1 MLSVKFLRKDVSMK
15 KRLIALILAV
25 FCSLSLLS
33 ACQKEEEKEPSTTT
47 TSPLPES
54 TKVTSGADEAFTYD
68 IYKDYAEITSYIGAG
83 AMVNVPRTIE
93 GTVVA
98 SIGKNAF
105 YGNTT
110 VTAVILPET
119 VVNIGLQA
127 FAKCTSLKEIAMPN
141 VKAIGNEAF
150 RGSGLETVTI
160 PPIVENLGK
169 YSFAE
174 TQITTFTMP
183 KDLIRAGDYT
193 FSGCPN
199 LTGVTFAESNNT
211 ITARM
216 FNNCPALTEFV
227 VPAQITTID
236 EYAFSGCANLTRVTI
251 PDTVT
256 EIKEG
261 IFYNSPNVI
270 IVTEKGSAAE
280 KYAQNYSLTCEYV
293 K

>member
-1 MLSVKFLRKDVSMK
+1 MN
-15 KRLIALILAV
+15 KRLIALLLILTAG
-25 FCSLSLLS
+25 FTLLFGC
-33 ACQKEEEKEPSTTT
+33 AKEEEKETSTTT

-54 TKVTSGADEAFTYD
+54 SKVTSGADESFTYD
-68 IYKDYAEITSYIGAG
+68 VYKDYVEITAYIGSG
-83 AMVNVPRTIE
+83 AIVNVPKMLE
-93 GTVVA
+93 GTPVA

-110 VTAVILPET
+110 ITSVILPET

-127 FAKCTSLKEIAMPN
+127 FAKCTALKEVAMPY

-150 RGSGLETVTI
+150 RGTALEAVTV
-160 PPIVENLGK
+160 PPILENLGK

-174 TQITTFTMP
+174 TAITTFTMP
-183 KDLIRAGDYT
+183 KDLVRAGDYV
-193 FSGCPN
+193 FAGCPN
-199 LTGVTFAESNNT
+199 LTGVTFAETNT
-211 ITARM
+211 IITARM
-216 FNNCPALTEFV
+216 FYNCPSLTEFV
-227 VPAQITTID
+227 VPPQITTID

-251 PDTVT
+251 PKTVT

-261 IFYNSPNVI
+261 IFYNSPNVV

-280 KYAQNYSLTCEYV
+280 EYAKHYSLTCEYS